1 MLWSKMHFLPK
12 IGRRQRVG
20 ADKKSE
26 DKSFSSAFS
35 PEGTLLKRTKMKKED
50 WGGLR
55 ADNSS
60 YFFKQNRL
68 QSWQYGKGLI
78 YYGPIFSASLI

>member
-1 MLWSKMHFLPK
+1 MLTDRKTVQKGGFGPKCIFSLK

-35 PEGTLLKRTKMKKED
+35 PEGTLLKRTKMKK
-50 WGGLR
+50 GRLR
-55 ADNSS
+55 GVES
-60 YFFKQNRL
+60 
-68 QSWQYGKGLI
+68 G
-78 YYGPIFSASLI
+78 